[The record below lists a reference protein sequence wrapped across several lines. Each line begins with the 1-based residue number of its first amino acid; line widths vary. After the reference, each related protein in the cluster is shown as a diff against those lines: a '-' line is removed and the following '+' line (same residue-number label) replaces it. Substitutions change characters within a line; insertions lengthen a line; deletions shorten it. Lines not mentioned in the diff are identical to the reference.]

1 MKMKQNFRGLTLLKR
16 SQQPYPTAPAEARL
30 EVFPNPQPR
39 REYTIRFDCP
49 EFTAMCPVTGQP
61 DFGKIVIE
69 YVPHKSCIESKSL
82 KLHLFS
88 YRSRGAF
95 AETIANELLDA
106 VVQACRPRRATVTG
120 DFAARGGIAIR
131 VTASHPAR

>member
-1 MKMKQNFRGLTLLKR
+1 MKMKQNFSGLTLLKR
-16 SQQPYPTAPAEARL
+16 SQQPYPTSPAEARL

-39 REYTIRFDCP
+39 RDYTIRFECP

-95 AETIANELLDA
+95 AETIVNELLDA
-106 VVQACRPRRATVTG
+106 VMQACRPRRATVTG

-131 VTASHPAR
+131 VTASHPSR

>member
-1 MKMKQNFRGLTLLKR
+1 MKTNPAYRGLTLLKH
-16 SQQPYPTAPAEARL
+16 SQQPYPAAPAAAQL
-30 EVFPNPQPR
+30 EVFPNPAPKR
-39 REYTIRFDCP
+39 DYVVRFDCP

-69 YVPHKSCIESKSL
+69 YVPHKACIESKSL

-88 YRSRGAF
+88 YRSTGAF
-95 AETIANELLDA
+95 AETIVNEVLDA
-106 VVQACRPRRATVTG
+106 VVHACRPRRATVTG

-131 VTASHPAR
+131 VTASYPG